1 MTEKLFLRILM
12 FMLIVSISINADN
25 KTLTEDKLNVVIE
38 KQDMKFEHFKET
50 TNLILKQELALTQK
64 SLEATNIH
72 IDDVSN
78 RIDNI
83 SGSVD
88 RFAMLTTLFGV
99 LITIIVFFF
108 SFKSNSEAR
117 QTVEEWLEENGDDFV
132 RKEVQ
137 PIKESF
143 EKMILNMQN
152 EMESFKKNSDEE
164 IEKLKSQLEEKG
176 NEAIESLS
184 SKIMENDIS
193 DTELSI
199 RDKQYFE
206 YQIKAIKSKPLKNRT
221 IHDYKK
227 IILFNIASKEYVK
240 AMEIVDTQLSNTI
253 YTKIEEASL
262 FYLKG
267 VIEGKKNLYDNAIIS
282 FDKALALAPSLV
294 IAYTAKAKVY
304 NVDRQDYKKAIELA
318 NKALSLDKDNY
329 DGYISLGYA
338 TRNKA
343 YFKNKFELYEVAINY
358 NKKAINI
365 NPDLELAYNNI
376 GSIYLMQNKYFEA
389 KDWYL
394 KSLEI
399 NQAEWV
405 YLNLFRIYLLLDE
418 SIPKELENAYLSEFD
433 NSSKDFFKYKMIKII
448 EKISKNKYKT
458 QDEINNE
465 IQLLSSLK
473 NKIRHYSFKPFYDW
487 IEKKENSKIKEN
499 LIYALKIF
507 EEYRVTKHLK
517 D

>member
-12 FMLIVSISINADN
+12 FTLIVSISINADN

-88 RFAMLTTLFGV
+88 RFAMLTTFFGV

-184 SKIMENDIS
+184 SKII
-193 DTELSI
+193 TELSI

-282 FDKALALAPSLV
+282 FDKALVLAPNLV

-343 YFKNKFELYEVAINY
+343 YFENKFELYEVAINY

-376 GSIYLMQNKYFEA
+376 GSIYLMQNKYFES

-473 NKIRHYSFKPFYDW
+473 KKIRHYSFKPFYDW

>member
-1 MTEKLFLRILM
+1 MAEKLFLRILM
-12 FMLIVSISINADN
+12 FTLIVSISINADN

-88 RFAMLTTLFGV
+88 RFAMLTTFFGV

-184 SKIMENDIS
+184 SKIINQNNFE
-193 DTELSI
+193 TELSI
-199 RDKQYFE
+199 KDKKYFE
-206 YQIKAIKSKPLKNRT
+206 YEIKKIKSKPLVERS
-221 IHDYKK
+221 IY
-227 IILFNIASKEYVK
+227 E
-240 AMEIVDTQLSNTI
+240 
-253 YTKIEEASL
+253 YTKLIIYQIANKDYDTALELITKLLNKNNYSLENKGML
-262 FYLKG
+262 FYLKALNFYKQG
-267 VIEGKKNLYDNAIIS
+267 SYENAIVAINE
-282 FDKALALAPSLV
+282 ALILHPKLV
-294 IAYTAKAKVY
+294 ELYTLKAKIY
-304 NVDRQDYKKAIELA
+304 GFLKKDFVEQRKLL
-318 NKALSLDKDNY
+318 KEALEIDINHY
-329 DGYISLGYA
+329 DGYIALSFATIHEAYLSNKLDLYSEAREYSKQAIEINPDLQIAYGTIGFTYLLEAKYKKAKKWYWLLFERNENKWGYYHIF
-338 TRNKA
+338 R
-343 YFKNKFELYEVAINY
+343 LYLFLEEPLPKEIEDEYLENY
-358 NKKAINI
+358 NKKNTENFSLYQMLKIIYNITKKKYINKEEI
-365 NPDLELAYNNI
+365 KKDIEIWDKNYNKQKYYFLEL
-376 GSIYLMQNKYFEA
+376 EV
-389 KDWYL
+389 L
-394 KSLEI
+394 KIWIEQQTDEVQKESLE
-399 NQAEWV
+399 
-405 YLNLFRIYLLLDE
+405 
-418 SIPKELENAYLSEFD
+418 
-433 NSSKDFFKYKMIKII
+433 
-448 EKISKNKYKT
+448 
-458 QDEINNE
+458 
-465 IQLLSSLK
+465 
-473 NKIRHYSFKPFYDW
+473 
-487 IEKKENSKIKEN
+487 
-499 LIYALKIF
+499 YALELFDK
-507 EEYRVTKHLK
+507 YRVKA
-517 D
+517 